1 MADKSQPSV
10 KDFFS
15 KFNPDEFRSQ
25 ICSSGYIPAS
35 FIPLITK
42 EEQKEYQK
50 EKKRQNMR
58 DSRNRRKV
66 KGIAEGRRDTEGKVI
81 NNHPDALNML
91 NRIGREDQKF
101 SHAMSS
107 STKNLRPLVQKQ
119 KQIGDTDVEKEA
131 HIQSRVR
138 KKWFHPHIWPAID
151 QAARKSNFSPRETI
165 AYLRSRCRNTH
176 NYDDLSPSTIHNWI
190 DKIKSKQK

>member
-15 KFNPDEFRSQ
+15 KFNLDEFRSQ
-25 ICSSGYIPAS
+25 IFSSGSIPAS
-35 FIPLITK
+35 FIPLVTK

-50 EKKRQNMR
+50 GRKRQNMR

-66 KGIAEGRRDTEGKVI
+66 KDIAEGRKDIEGKVI
-81 NNHPDALNML
+81 NKNPDALNML

-107 STKNLRPLVQKQ
+107 STKNLRPLAQKQ
-119 KQIGDTDVEKEA
+119 KQIGNTNVGKEA
-131 HIQSRVR
+131 NIQNSVR
-138 KKWFHPHIWPAID
+138 KKWFHPHI
-151 QAARKSNFSPRETI
+151 
-165 AYLRSRCRNTH
+165 
-176 NYDDLSPSTIHNWI
+176 
-190 DKIKSKQK
+190 